1 MELHLQ
7 QRLAERR
14 EQSLYRHRRE
24 LGSAQG
30 ARIQLNGRTV
40 LQFCSND
47 YLGHAGHPKLI
58 EAMQAAAKDYG
69 VGGGA
74 SHLICGHS
82 SLHHELEERLAEFT
96 GRERA
101 LLFSTGYMANLGL
114 IAGLMQRGDHLLED
128 RFNHASLLDGGL
140 LSGAKMQ
147 RFQHSDTADLERRLK
162 KLPHTGQ
169 RLIAVD
175 AVYSMDGDLAP
186 LAEMADLARGHNAW
200 LMADDAHGFGVLGER
215 GAGTAE
221 MLGLDTQQLP
231 VLMATLGKA
240 LGCFG
245 AFIAGSATL
254 IESLIQ
260 FARPYIYTTA
270 MPPAVAAATLASL
283 DLLHSEGWR
292 RQRLAEHIG
301 FFRAEAKRLGL
312 PLMASQTAIQ
322 PLMVNDD
329 ALALALSREL
339 EARGVLVSAIRPPT
353 VPPGTARLRITLSA
367 AHSRE
372 DIEQLL
378 ATLESACWDVA
389 PQLLEF
395 HS

>member
-24 LGSAQG
+24 LESAQG

-128 RFNHASLLDGGL
+128 RLNHASLLDGGL

-162 KLPHTGQ
+162 KTPPHWPALDCG
-169 RLIAVD
+169 R
-175 AVYSMDGDLAP
+175 
-186 LAEMADLARGHNAW
+186 RG
-200 LMADDAHGFGVLGER
+200 LQHGRRSGPFG
-215 GAGTAE
+215 
-221 MLGLDTQQLP
+221 
-231 VLMATLGKA
+231 
-240 LGCFG
+240 
-245 AFIAGSATL
+245 
-254 IESLIQ
+254 
-260 FARPYIYTTA
+260 
-270 MPPAVAAATLASL
+270 
-283 DLLHSEGWR
+283 
-292 RQRLAEHIG
+292 
-301 FFRAEAKRLGL
+301 
-312 PLMASQTAIQ
+312 
-322 PLMVNDD
+322 
-329 ALALALSREL
+329 
-339 EARGVLVSAIRPPT
+339 
-353 VPPGTARLRITLSA
+353 
-367 AHSRE
+367 
-372 DIEQLL
+372 
-378 ATLESACWDVA
+378 
-389 PQLLEF
+389 
-395 HS
+395 